1 MGHLN
6 RQGHHEQIR
15 SISKWIAVL
24 KSRPICPQNR
34 IHHQENPRRI
44 ANRLSLDAQVLQVRN
59 RRLYRRRPVLLI
71 KARTP
76 RLRIVVFIRRPT
88 FLHNGRLL
96 YGNKAVEKEHRS
108 LLIGRN
114 APRQRQ
120 VRRPGAFQGNRK
132 EPPPQDS
139 DGSRKSPETES
150 SKDSTKRRGGIAR
163 IPRISGQPWF
173 GQDQKR
179 SRSGD
184 VLDKP
189 AKVSKTDESPQ
200 SISLSAS
207 DVEPSPHARTS
218 ARHPDWGRTFCGV
231 DTGPAGHCSVQGQ
244 DRESKSKKGQDSP
257 ATGEW
262 QSGKKL
268 APAWANEG
276 PAKLKSER
284 KSDIRPRKK
293 PTPPDVK
300 ATKGESTTRDI
311 IDMPSG
317 EMVATEPSRRSPL
330 QVEKAG

>member
-132 EPPPQDS
+132 EPPPKTLMGRVNLPKLNRVKTRPNDAGASPGYLAFLASHGLAKIRKDQDRAMS
-139 DGSRKSPETES
+139 
-150 SKDSTKRRGGIAR
+150 
-163 IPRISGQPWF
+163 W
-173 GQDQKR
+173 
-179 SRSGD
+179 
-184 VLDKP
+184 
-189 AKVSKTDESPQ
+189 
-200 SISLSAS
+200 ISL
-207 DVEPSPHARTS
+207 
-218 ARHPDWGRTFCGV
+218 
-231 DTGPAGHCSVQGQ
+231 
-244 DRESKSKKGQDSP
+244 
-257 ATGEW
+257 
-262 QSGKKL
+262 
-268 APAWANEG
+268 
-276 PAKLKSER
+276 LKCLRQMNLLS
-284 KSDIRPRKK
+284 
-293 PTPPDVK
+293 
-300 ATKGESTTRDI
+300 
-311 IDMPSG
+311 
-317 EMVATEPSRRSPL
+317 PSRFQRLMLSRRPMQEL
-330 QVEKAG
+330 LLDILIGAGPSVGSTQGPPVTVQYKAKTGNRKVKRDKTAPPPGNGRVVRNWRQRGPTKDLPN